1 MSQPFLSQDKL
12 INQPVGP
19 LQDSASRRIYC
30 YWIHCQFEGQLGD
43 KMGPSTPLLRASR
56 DHFEPLQC
64 MRLGQVTH
72 RHTAASTCG
81 QSRAHTEPLCPS
93 PPCLR
98 PHPPASALPLRPPTA
113 AAASLLALQG
123 QRVSRPL
130 RMLLEEAPSRASS
143 RVSCT
148 PLPKHVI
155 DVSNH
160 TYPVFKNTAKT
171 LN

>member
-1 MSQPFLSQDKL
+1 MTVTSQPFLSQDKL

-43 KMGPSTPLLRASR
+43 KMGPSTLLLRASR

-98 PHPPASALPLRPPTA
+98 PHPPASALPLP
-113 AAASLLALQG
+113 
-123 QRVSRPL
+123 
-130 RMLLEEAPSRASS
+130 
-143 RVSCT
+143 
-148 PLPKHVI
+148 PLP
-155 DVSNH
+155 SPSGLRLLLR
-160 TYPVFKNTAKT
+160 PVCWPCRARGCRGHSECSSKRPQAERAPGLAAPHSQRT
-171 LN
+171 